1 MIINSAQL
9 RQYFTSYAVVEQQPL
24 QPFVWRLVDSVRIY
38 GAFDALASGSVTLV
52 DVPGFGDANKTRS
65 KRTDDY
71 LKCADVVVL
80 VADIKRAADDQ
91 AMHDYFQ
98 KFLRHMILD
107 QRTQSLVIVLTGA
120 DVRTTENQL
129 HYLSAKQCH
138 EIQQMEQ
145 EIQTLSDKVDELKT
159 QRAAMGTATPRD
171 PTCMERLLNIM
182 HETDATNSR
191 LETAKVAK
199 CTYIAHQRSAHVE
212 DAFLQLYHLAY
223 HSIVKDS
230 EPPSLP
236 VFCVGSTDFNQL
248 LATDQRRRVPLVF
261 TDPEDTGIPQLARHI
276 QNFGYKQIIS
286 DISTLVTNC
295 QTLWEDIES
304 FVLSSGQESRLDK
317 YEKAAKSLAETLQ
330 DSVDKTR
337 KKMGSKIDDRIDE
350 LEKTLR
356 IEAQKAAER
365 SINVIKELGEKY
377 MYQVYRAIM
386 RRRGEWR
393 STDLNE
399 SLVKGIFD
407 GDASNIW
414 HNFFNEFLTSELRS
428 FSETISDLCEQ
439 TMQSIKQR
447 ARQLATITP
456 RVNRA
461 CELINPR
468 DMINRARQEYLSL
481 VLTMQRELSC
491 GLFKELL
498 RDELEDYYLD
508 VAAES
513 GPGMF
518 RRMKDMNEERFAPR
532 KAKELYARLI
542 DRVIEIIHLTRNA
555 GEKELDAAVER
566 LHSSIQRSLVCMH
579 SNDQTAKIKR
589 RNMQQFLGE
598 HCSEPLAE
606 VTAIVDRYAPR

>member
-1 MIINSAQL
+1 MN
-9 RQYFTSYAVVEQQPL
+9 PL
-24 QPFVWRLVDSVRIY
+24 SHCSWF
-38 GAFDALASGSVTLV
+38 
-52 DVPGFGDANKTRS
+52 
-65 KRTDDY
+65 
-71 LKCADVVVL
+71 VL
-80 VADIKRAADDQ
+80 VADIKRASDDQ
-91 AMHDYFQ
+91 AMHDHFQ
-98 KFLRHMILD
+98 KFLRQMILD

-129 HYLSAKQCH
+129 HYLSAKQCY

-145 EIQTLSDKVDELKT
+145 EIQTLGDKVDELKT
-159 QRAAMGTATPRD
+159 QQEAMGIVTSSD
-171 PTCMERLLNIM
+171 PTKRLWSIINEM
-182 HETDATNSR
+182 NATNSR
-191 LETAKVAK
+191 LKTAEAAK
-199 CTYIAHQRSAHVE
+199 DTYIAHQRSAHVE
-212 DAFLQLYHLAY
+212 DAFLQLYHRAY

-248 LATDQRRRVPLVF
+248 LATDQHHRVPLVF
-261 TDPEDTGIPQLARHI
+261 TDPEDTGIPRLARHI

-304 FVLSSGQESRLDK
+304 FVLSSGQEPRLDK
-317 YEKAAKSLAETLQ
+317 YEKAAKNFAENLR
-330 DSVDKTR
+330 DSIDAAR
-337 KKMGSKIDDRIDE
+337 KEMRRKIDDRINE
-350 LEKTLR
+350 LEETLR

-377 MYQVYRAIM
+377 TYQVYRAIM

-399 SLVKGIFD
+399 NLMKGILD
-407 GDASNIW
+407 ENASSIW
-414 HNFFNEFLTSELRS
+414 HDFFNNFLKSELQS
-428 FSETISDLCEQ
+428 FSEAISNDCDE

-447 ARQLATITP
+447 ARHLATIAP

-468 DMINRARQEYLSL
+468 DMIDRARQEYLSL

-491 GLFKELL
+491 GLFKGLL
-498 RDELEDYYLD
+498 RDELEDHYLD
-508 VAAES
+508 VAAEY

-518 RRMKDMNEERFAPR
+518 RRMKDMNEEQFAPR
-532 KAKELYARLI
+532 KAKELYSRLI
-542 DRVIEIIHLTRNA
+542 DRVMEIIHLTRNA
-555 GEKELDAAVER
+555 GEKEFDAAVER

-579 SNDQTAKIKR
+579 SNDQTAKIKQ
-589 RNMQQFLGE
+589 RNIQQFLGE